1 MRPFAA
7 LVLLL
12 LLTGCPVVAP
22 VGGPVPEGMG
32 GAVPGEVMPFPE
44 CQTGEYAFVGE
55 STLEA
60 LGLAELG
67 PAEEASQVGMIW
79 VTAGP
84 VAIDVAQPVPAGGG
98 KVPVAVPA
106 GRTVC
111 VQWPDG
117 SGMSASVPDDWVLPA
132 DVADA
137 ASVGTPAESTGSVP
151 LGTLALVVGAVVL
164 IAVSVVAFRRE
175 TA

>member
-12 LLTGCPVVAP
+12 LLSGCPMVAP

-32 GAVPGEVMPFPE
+32 GAVPGVVPFPE
-44 CQTGEYAFVGE
+44 CQTGDYAFTGE
-55 STLEA
+55 STLA
-60 LGLAELG
+60 AIGLAELMAG
-67 PAEEASQVGMIW
+67 PEARRVGMIW
-79 VTAGP
+79 VTASP

-98 KVPVAVPA
+98 KVPVEVPA
-106 GRTVC
+106 SRMVC

-117 SGMSASVPDDWVLPA
+117 GMSASVPDDWVLPA
-132 DVADA
+132 DLADA
-137 ASVGTPAESTGSVP
+137 AGAGTPAESAGPLP

-164 IAVSVVAFRRE
+164 IVVSVVAFRRE
-175 TA
+175 AA